1 MSLQYLGHQGDTLQR
16 GNIREAQQ
24 ASMLEALAVDEF
36 SEIRVD
42 RNQNPGFGSGSFE
55 QCPIAR
61 IGSELAGLEHVM
73 PLVAQPIGQR
83 WAGTAIDEELHG
95 SATEMADSVSRAIT
109 ACA

>member
-1 MSLQYLGHQGDTLQR
+1 MQH
-16 GNIREAQQ
+16 GNVREAYQ
-24 ASMLEALAVDEF
+24 AGVLETPEVHEF
-36 SEIRVD
+36 SKISID

-55 QCPIAR
+55 QCLIAR
-61 IGSELAGLEHVM
+61 IASELARLKHVM
-73 PLVAQPIGQR
+73 PLGAQPIRQR